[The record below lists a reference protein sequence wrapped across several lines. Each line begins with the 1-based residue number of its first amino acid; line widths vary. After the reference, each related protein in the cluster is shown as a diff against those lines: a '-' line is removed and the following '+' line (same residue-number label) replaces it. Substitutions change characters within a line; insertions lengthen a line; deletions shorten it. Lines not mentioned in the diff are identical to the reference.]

1 MADWNALLYSTF
13 ETERTRPAR
22 ELLARIPLEAPGFI
36 IDLGC
41 GPGNSAELLAGRFP
55 TARLLGVDSSPDMIA
70 AARARLPAADFTLAD
85 IADFRPD
92 AAPDLLFANA
102 SLQWLPDHRALL
114 PRLVAT
120 LAPGGVLAMQMPDNQ
135 DEPSHRLMREAAAA
149 GPWAQKIGD
158 ASAVR
163 TKILAAEAYYDLLHE
178 TGCETD
184 VWRTTYAHP
193 LAGADAIVEW
203 VRATGLRP
211 FLAPL
216 TEEEARGF
224 VAAYRAALAD
234 AYPRRA
240 DGKILLLFPR
250 LFIVA
255 RRK

>member
-70 AARARLPAADFTLAD
+70 AARARLPAADFALAD

-163 TKILAAEAYYDLLHE
+163 TKIFSAEAYYDLLHE